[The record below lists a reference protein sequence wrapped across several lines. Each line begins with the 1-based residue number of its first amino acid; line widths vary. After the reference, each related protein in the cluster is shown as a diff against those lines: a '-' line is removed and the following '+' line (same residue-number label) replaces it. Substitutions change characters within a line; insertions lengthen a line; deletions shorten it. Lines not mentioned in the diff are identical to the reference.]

1 MDVFD
6 VQAALILPSKD
17 TAVSNLL
24 KDLCEALDSS
34 NLDEAALHLLE
45 YRLRCGYNRTQ
56 QRELFQAYRMLFAW
70 SVEQER
76 ALPYLL
82 VDTDMDSTEG
92 LIINQVLVE
101 LVISTPDST
110 TNDTIAQLCEQMC
123 RAIIRHG
130 VKKDEVTKR
139 WTQQGIPPL
148 LLARRPFFSQL
159 REQQF
164 MGDLGL

>member
-1 MDVFD
+1 MVVFD
-6 VQAALILPSKD
+6 GQAALILTSKD

-24 KDLCEALDSS
+24 KDLGEALDSS
-34 NLDEAALHLLE
+34 DLDGAAFHLVE
-45 YRLRCGYNRTQ
+45 YRLRCGYSRTQ

-76 ALPYLL
+76 VLPYLL
-82 VDTDMDSTEG
+82 VDTDMDSIEG
-92 LIINQVLVE
+92 QIINQVLVE
-101 LVISTPDST
+101 LVISTSDST
-110 TNDTIAQLCEQMC
+110 YNDAIAQLCEQMC

-130 VKKDEVTKR
+130 VEKEEVTKR
-139 WTQQGIPPL
+139 WTEQGIPPL
-148 LLARRPFFSQL
+148 LLARRPFFTQV